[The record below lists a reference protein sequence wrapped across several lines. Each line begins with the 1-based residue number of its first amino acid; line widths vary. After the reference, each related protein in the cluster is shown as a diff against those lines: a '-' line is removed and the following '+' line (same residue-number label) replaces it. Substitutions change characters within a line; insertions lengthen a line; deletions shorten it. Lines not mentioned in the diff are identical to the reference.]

1 MVSAVFNYV
10 PQPAA
15 MTFAFFSSVI
25 ILLLCSTDDIYPAKL
40 HYTSLQKHDYYYF
53 VIYKPRLQLGKFFL
67 KVLTYILGW
76 LHPAQTTFIQLQTF
90 IQIIHHENHDYY
102 YFVIYRGQYKLG
114 KILKILFQFDR
125 PDSQTPLNWFGLFCV
140 ITNHGSADFAN

>member
-40 HYTSLQKHDYYYF
+40 HYTSLQKTRLLLQHF
-53 VIYKPRLQLGKFFL
+53 VIYKSRLQPGKFFFKYL
-67 KVLTYILGW
+67 YIGLTPPCTDDIYT
-76 LHPAQTTFIQLQTF
+76 A
-90 IQIIHHENHDYY
+90 ENFHTNNSP
-102 YFVIYRGQYKLG
+102 RKPRL
-114 KILKILFQFDR
+114 L
-125 PDSQTPLNWFGLFCV
+125 LFC
-140 ITNHGSADFAN
+140 NL